1 MRRLPILVGT
11 LVMVALVVGVGGSIS
26 VAPLGADDQMELS
39 LGYNEDTLRQENNY
53 SDRKLF
59 VAEDAETGER
69 LLSVPVSEGTT
80 VALNYTHSVEKT
92 PVLDVY
98 EVNGTE
104 LEMVRMEFSSY
115 GAGLP
120 AQAEVNVTDNGTF
133 VFDPEGSY
141 DRIFV
146 SPGPVADHRLV
157 VGDRAYD
164 LVDLSDGRSVKLFV
178 TVANSTPTE
187 DPATIDTEP
196 TTDP

>member
-1 MRRLPILVGT
+1 
-11 LVMVALVVGVGGSIS
+11 MVALVVGVGGSIS